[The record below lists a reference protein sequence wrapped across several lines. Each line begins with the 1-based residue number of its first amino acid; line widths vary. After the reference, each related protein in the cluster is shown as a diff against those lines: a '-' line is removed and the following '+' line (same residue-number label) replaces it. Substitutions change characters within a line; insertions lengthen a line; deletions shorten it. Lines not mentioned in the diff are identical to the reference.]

1 MYEKFYQLTAK
12 PFDLVPNPDFF
23 FLSRSHRKALTY
35 LRYGIREKIGFIL
48 LTGEVGSGKTTLLRD
63 LIKGLNGDVVLST
76 VFNTKVSSEQLL
88 SLINED
94 FGLQVEGKKK
104 TTLLRDLNDFLIE
117 QYAGRR
123 QVMLIVDE
131 AQNLTAEL
139 LEEIRMLSNLETNS
153 AKLLQIIL
161 VGQPELRDTLG
172 APGLRQLRQRISI
185 SCQINPLSRQET
197 ESYIYHRLE
206 KAGNRA
212 AVDFAEGS
220 MDIIHEYSRG
230 IPRLVNIICDLLMLT
245 SYTEGTRSVTA
256 EAVRDIVT
264 ELEEKNHFWRDKKR
278 EKEPEAHHISMPKE
292 LANFLRRLE
301 THIYT
306 HDLSLKEKKEMLS
319 RVSMCERTL
328 SGYLVMTR
336 SELTRIYDNV
346 RLMNAEMKELRERL
360 LELERRVEHA
370 EDYEANS

>member
-346 RLMNAEMKELRERL
+346 RLMNTEMKELRERL
-360 LELERRVEHA
+360 LELERKAEHA

>member
-94 FGLQVEGKKK
+94 FGLEVEGKKK